1 MSIFGPTISWDPREP
16 LPRELQRQRGNL
28 GTRKCDTTSNK
39 PGTTGPATLHVI
51 KDVQAQ
57 PEKLP
62 VVTKPMQVPDLTTE
76 EGARNLLAPRSIEID
91 ASIVQDTASV
101 QVTQVFWNNSTV
113 LIPQG
118 TYTFPLPTGCSVT
131 EFTCQIGSRVLK
143 GTVKPKKEAQG
154 AFNDHIAAGQM
165 AGLLEQNTTEIF
177 SATLGN
183 IPPDTRVTV
192 KISYITLL
200 KYHLVS
206 DNKNKES
213 FSFTI
218 PTCIAS
224 RYGQQPRFA
233 GTATTDTKQGL
244 TLNIK
249 VLDSRAIHTIR
260 SSTHKIKVEEWAE
273 VRAANSWAD
282 LAGEQSGKVLS
293 GQASLVQL
301 VQGPMFLD
309 KDFALEIEVDVDKGK
324 AAPEAWIE
332 HHPIDPNQPAL
343 MAILPPGLLNQI
355 SKTPPR
361 QREILFLVDQSGSME
376 DKVDSLKSAMNFFLK
391 GIPLG
396 NKFNIA
402 RFGSTYTTWCP
413 QSVQYSG
420 QSLEAALAYVSS
432 SINADMGGTEIL
444 DAVKSMLGS
453 RDTGMWTDIIILTD
467 GQVWRLDELLAT
479 VRDARKA
486 SGNCIRFFCLGV
498 GEQVSHAL
506 VEGIASMGGGYAEV
520 VPASEQNSWESKL
533 LSMAAASVEND
544 PIVEVKIF
552 LETYDGKVI
561 DCQRSAMSPC
571 ELKNLNPFVRNRV
584 YMLFDSEMTKDFRSL
599 MLTITLP
606 DGTESEQRFPLQ
618 ILQGRDTTIH
628 KLAARS
634 LLDDLEH
641 GRSSYNMGSTE
652 IDYSLLGDRKQI
664 FLEQLLGHQHFDGSF
679 EFATDEEFVRLLGQ
693 DTFDVVASL
702 ADPTLPRSIYFMI
715 AVIVVL
721 ELHFAPQ
728 KQLWHMMHSKA
739 FTYIKGAPERG
750 TGHDMEAFHDA
761 LRDVR
766 SPLDQVS
773 LSLEQKDRKPSRQVT
788 YSKASLYAKQAAK
801 RLRKIFLRG
810 QADKD
815 PQNTHDDQTIAP
827 GGDGTGD
834 PQKSAPVTRQA
845 RRVIEIAPSD

>member
-213 FSFTI
+213 FTFTI

-282 LAGEQSGKVLS
+282 LAGEPSGKVLS

-552 LETYDGKVI
+552 LETYDGKGKFFLI
-561 DCQRSAMSPC
+561 FSA
-571 ELKNLNPFVRNRV
+571 NP
-584 YMLFDSEMTKDFRSL
+584 
-599 MLTITLP
+599 
-606 DGTESEQRFPLQ
+606 
-618 ILQGRDTTIH
+618 
-628 KLAARS
+628 
-634 LLDDLEH
+634 
-641 GRSSYNMGSTE
+641 SYNW
-652 IDYSLLGDRKQI
+652 L
-664 FLEQLLGHQHFDGSF
+664 HQD
-679 EFATDEEFVRLLGQ
+679 
-693 DTFDVVASL
+693 
-702 ADPTLPRSIYFMI
+702 
-715 AVIVVL
+715 
-721 ELHFAPQ
+721 
-728 KQLWHMMHSKA
+728 
-739 FTYIKGAPERG
+739 
-750 TGHDMEAFHDA
+750 
-761 LRDVR
+761 
-766 SPLDQVS
+766 
-773 LSLEQKDRKPSRQVT
+773 
-788 YSKASLYAKQAAK
+788 
-801 RLRKIFLRG
+801 
-810 QADKD
+810 
-815 PQNTHDDQTIAP
+815 
-827 GGDGTGD
+827 
-834 PQKSAPVTRQA
+834 
-845 RRVIEIAPSD
+845 